1 MFHISERENGVQ
13 CFLYFSD
20 WRKLG
25 EAGMEGEEVNGVP
38 GIGYSLEL
46 EQRRGIYGAKEQGV
60 GLNLSWL
67 PGLRTC
73 LVRS

>member
-1 MFHISERENGVQ
+1 
-13 CFLYFSD
+13 
-20 WRKLG
+20 
-25 EAGMEGEEVNGVP
+25 MEGEEVNGVP